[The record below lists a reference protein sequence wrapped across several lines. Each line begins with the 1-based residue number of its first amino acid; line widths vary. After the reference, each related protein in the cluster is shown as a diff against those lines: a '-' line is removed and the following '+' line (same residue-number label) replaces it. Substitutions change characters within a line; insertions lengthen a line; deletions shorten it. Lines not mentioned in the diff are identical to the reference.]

1 MNDGSRENNTADKQ
15 PDLGLKKIAFVAMP
29 FRVKPT
35 GLAADKGP
43 AQIDFDALWH
53 KAIYPAMEVLGY
65 MPVRADNQTGSV
77 IIKDMLEQLVFAD
90 LVLAD
95 ITIPNGNVYYEAGVR
110 HAARESGCILISA
123 EWAES
128 LFDLGQITQLRYP
141 YPKEQPTDADYQKIT
156 AQLVGEIPNLVK
168 SVGPVFTLTT
178 INKADVTI
186 SSGLKENS
194 AQLFEF
200 QTKLRAAQLK
210 AEGGNKVPLR
220 ALAENDN
227 LAQLPMYALEELVQ
241 IVRDYLKWGELLI
254 LLERLPED
262 IQRIP
267 YFLEQKAHAMSKRG
281 KPRDA
286 VALLE
291 TIVEEHGESPERLG
305 TIGGRYRELA
315 QDEPNNQRRKK
326 YQNRAIEAYRRGAE
340 LDLNQFYCAYK
351 LVLTLNERGRKKD
364 ILEATKRAS
373 LVQAATERA
382 QALKSD
388 DEWLDSTLAVHAF
401 VTEDY
406 NSARQFADKILD
418 QGWPNWR
425 LVALSQ
431 DLQSALKSVSED
443 CQEEFQEI
451 LEDVHSSLPVAQ
463 KTLMEVLLPLAVT
476 DGGHYRKYRN
486 INARPAVE
494 GEKVISIL
502 DDGEETVNFAKADDM
517 VVRNLTEAKEKYIVS
532 KEKFA
537 KLYQEIEKVDDKSKL
552 YRPQGEVRA
561 IEITRDITS
570 DLGVGEEFFVIAP
583 WNAEQL
589 ARDGDMF
596 VVPLPA
602 KDEIYRIARKEFDET
617 YELVS

>member
-1 MNDGSRENNTADKQ
+1 MNDGSRKNNTADKQ

-53 KAIYPAMEVLGY
+53 KAIYPAMEALDY
-65 MPVRADNQTGSV
+65 LPIRADNQTGSV

-110 HAARESGCILISA
+110 HAARESGCILISS

-141 YPKEQPTDADYQKIT
+141 YPKEQPTDTDYQKIT
-156 AQLVGEIPNLVK
+156 DQLVGGIPNLVK
-168 SVGPVFTLTT
+168 SIGPVFTLTT
-178 INKADVTI
+178 IDKADVTI

-194 AQLFEF
+194 TQLFEF

-210 AEGGNKVPLR
+210 AEGGNKAPLR
-220 ALAENDN
+220 ALAENDK

-241 IVRDYLKWGELLI
+241 IVRDYLKWGELMI

-315 QDEPNNQRRKK
+315 QDEPNKQRKK
-326 YQNRAIEAYRRGAE
+326 SYQNRAIEAYRRGAE

-364 ILEATKRAS
+364 TLEATKRAS

-382 QALKSD
+382 QALKFG
-388 DEWLDSTLAVHAF
+388 DEWLDSTLVVHAF
-401 VTEDY
+401 VTQDY
-406 NSARQFADKILD
+406 DNARQYADKILD

-443 CQEEFQEI
+443 CQGEFQEI
-451 LEDVHSSLPVAQ
+451 LEDVHSSLPVTQ
-463 KTLMEVLLPLAVT
+463 KTLMELLLPLAET

-486 INARPAVE
+486 VNARSAIE
-494 GEKVISIL
+494 GEKVISITA
-502 DDGEETVNFAKADDM
+502 DGEETVNFAKADDM
-517 VVRNLTEAKEKYIVS
+517 VVKNLTESEEKYIVG

-537 KLYQEIEKVDDKSKL
+537 KLYQEIEKVDDTWKL

-570 DLGVGEEFFVIAP
+570 DLDVGEEFFVIAP

-589 ARDGDMF
+589 AREGDMF

-602 KDEIYRIARKEFDET
+602 RDEIYRIARKEFDET
-617 YELVS
+617 YKLVS